1 MLEIKLDNDELL
13 KENYGKTIT
22 LNQFLSD
29 CKNTPPKRSDGF
41 IYEILLDERIICK
54 EILFADELSKGSV
67 IRQQLDAIQE
77 KYGSLSIV
85 WYKNP

>member
-22 LNQFLSD
+22 LSQFLSD
-29 CKNTPPKRSDGF
+29 CENTIPKRSDGF
-41 IYEILLDERIICK
+41 IYEILLDGRIICK

-77 KYGSLSIV
+77 KYGLLSIV